1 MSEILGRKSC
11 RLDEGVG
18 RRVQFGE
25 EGPQPWRRLS
35 DEPSV
40 QRLKTGAE
48 HARVDLREEQRDAST
63 EWRDGV
69 TEPARD
75 AAEQSL
81 AGQASQIVAHLARG
95 VGVVG
100 EQLGDH
106 GAQAPV
112 GDPFRGARKPAEG
125 AQERHRAR
133 LAELQGGR
141 RAPLRGLGGQHEIG
155 KLGPG
160 QATVMG
166 GLLRFQQARVDVLAQ
181 RAEVAEITQPLPTPK
196 SWVSL
201 KVVSVRR
208 ARSSLKYCLMWQC
221 LYSTWTL
228 GATPWVTTRV

>member
-48 HARVDLREEQRDAST
+48 HAR
-63 EWRDGV
+63 
-69 TEPARD
+69 
-75 AAEQSL
+75 
-81 AGQASQIVAHLARG
+81 
-95 VGVVG
+95 
-100 EQLGDH
+100 
-106 GAQAPV
+106 V